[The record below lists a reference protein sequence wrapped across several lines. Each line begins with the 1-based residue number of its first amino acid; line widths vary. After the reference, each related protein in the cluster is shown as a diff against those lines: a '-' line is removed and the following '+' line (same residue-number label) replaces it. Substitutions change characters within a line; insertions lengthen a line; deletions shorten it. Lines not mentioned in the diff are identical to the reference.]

1 MKVWMIRH
9 GESEANKLGVW
20 SGWQDA
26 RLTEKG
32 REEAARVGATLSR
45 VKFDKIYASDLS
57 RAQNTASIAIP
68 SCTYETTPLLRE
80 ISVGSLVGKSPA
92 SIQNAKDLLA
102 LCSGYEKFGGES
114 KEQFR
119 ERVASFQ
126 EILETQ
132 NCENVAVFT
141 HMGVIKSFFNLV
153 FGVEI
158 PREKLCAQN
167 CLVAVFE
174 YSNSTWRL
182 YNWMNLN

>member
-141 HMGVIKSFFNLV
+141 HMGVIKSFLNLV
-153 FGVEI
+153 SALRSPGKNCALKIVWLQFLSIAI
-158 PREKLCAQN
+158 PHGDCI
-167 CLVAVFE
+167 
-174 YSNSTWRL
+174 TG
-182 YNWMNLN
+182 